1 MRRLGFLL
9 AMAVLASLLPTAG
22 LESLLGQRRRASKLK
37 LGTVAPKNSVFHEM
51 LLKMRQE
58 WREITNGAV
67 DLAIYPGGVA
77 GDEVTMLRKMRNGQ
91 MQAALLSGSGMGFL
105 DEGVSAL
112 QVPLMF
118 ESLEEFDYVLD
129 KMAPTLEKRLRD
141 KGFTA
146 LGWGDAGWARFFAVK
161 EFRTP
166 AELREMKLYT
176 SKGDDDMLR
185 LFGEFGF
192 LAVPLDLTELQANLE
207 TGLVDVFA
215 VPPLIAAGYQWFGS
229 APNMLDMRFVAILG
243 SLLINNDV
251 WDAIPADQQQRMR
264 EVATDLTAEIEKAAR
279 TQEASAIRSMQ
290 EYGLRV
296 IELDQSTLA
305 EWRRE
310 MEAVYPGLRD
320 RYAPG
325 ELLDAA
331 VRWRDEY
338 RAKRS
343 DPKASQ

>member
-9 AMAVLASLLPTAG
+9 AIAVLTSLLPTTG
-22 LESLLGQRRRASKLK
+22 LESLLGQRRRAAKLR

-51 LLKMRQE
+51 LLKMREE
-58 WREITNGAV
+58 WREITDGAV

-129 KMAPTLEKRLRD
+129 KIAPTLEQRLHD

-146 LGWGDAGWARFFAVK
+146 LGWGDAGWAYFFAVE
-161 EFRTP
+161 EFRNP
-166 AELREMKLYT
+166 KQLREMKLYT
-176 SKGDDDMLR
+176 SKGDDDMIR

-192 LAVPLDLTELQANLE
+192 RAVPLDLTELQANLE

-229 APNMLDMRFVAILG
+229 APNMLNMRFVAIVG
-243 SLLINNDV
+243 SLLVNNDV
-251 WDAIPADQQQRMR
+251 WDSIPSDQQRRMKA
-264 EVATDLTAEIEKAAR
+264 VAAELTVEIEKAAR
-279 TQEASAIRSMQ
+279 AQEASAIESMQ
-290 EYGLRV
+290 EYGLNV
-296 IELDQSTLA
+296 VEIDEPTL
-305 EWRRE
+305 EQWERE
-310 MEAVYPGLRD
+310 MEVVYPRLRD

-325 ELLDAA
+325 ELLDEV

-338 RAKRS
+338 RA
-343 DPKASQ
+343 Q

>member
-1 MRRLGFLL
+1 MRRLGCLL
-9 AMAVLASLLPTAG
+9 AIAVLTSLMPTAG
-22 LESLLGQRRRASKLK
+22 LESALGQRRRAGKLR

-51 LLKMRQE
+51 LLKMREE

-77 GDEVTMLRKMRNGQ
+77 GDEVTMLRKMRAGQ

-118 ESLEEFDYVLD
+118 DSLEEFDFVLD
-129 KMAPTLEKRLRD
+129 KMVPTLEKRLHD
-141 KGFTA
+141 EGFTA
-146 LGWGDAGWARFFAVK
+146 LGWGDAGWAYFFAVR

-166 AELREMKLYT
+166 KQLREMKLYT
-176 SKGDDDMLR
+176 SKGDDDMIR

-192 LAVPLDLTELQANLE
+192 RAIPLDLTELQTNLE

-229 APNMLDMRFVAILG
+229 APNMLNMRFVPILG
-243 SLLINNDV
+243 SLLVNNDV
-251 WDAIPADQQQRMR
+251 WDAIPADQQRRMR
-264 EVATDLTAEIEKAAR
+264 EVAADMTVEIETAAR
-279 TQEASAIRSMQ
+279 AQEASAIRSMQ
-290 EYGLRV
+290 EHGLRV
-296 IELDQSTLA
+296 IELDEPTLV
-305 EWRRE
+305 EWKRE
-310 MEAVYPGLRD
+310 IEAGYPRLRD

-325 ELLDAA
+325 ELLDEVVA
-331 VRWRDEY
+331 WRDQY
-338 RAKRS
+338 RAR
-343 DPKASQ
+343 

>member
-1 MRRLGFLL
+1 
-9 AMAVLASLLPTAG
+9 
-22 LESLLGQRRRASKLK
+22 
-37 LGTVAPKNSVFHEM
+37 
-51 LLKMRQE
+51 
-58 WREITNGAV
+58 
-67 DLAIYPGGVA
+67 
-77 GDEVTMLRKMRNGQ
+77 
-91 MQAALLSGSGMGFL
+91 
-105 DEGVSAL
+105 
-112 QVPLMF
+112 MF

-176 SKGDDDMLR
+176 SKGDDDMIR

-192 LAVPLDLTELQANLE
+192 RAVPLDLTELQANLE

-264 EVATDLTAEIEKAAR
+264 EVAADLTAEIERAAR
-279 TQEASAIRSMQ
+279 AQEASAIRSMQ

-296 IELDQSTLA
+296 IKLDQATQA
-305 EWRRE
+305 EWKRE
-310 MEAVYPGLRD
+310 MEVVYPRLRD

-325 ELLDAA
+325 DLLDAA

-338 RAKRS
+338 RAERS
-343 DPKASQ
+343 DPQASQ